1 MVAAVSDKKVAV
13 VVVAVMVA
21 AVSNKRWQ
29 RAR

>member
-29 RAR
+29 WW